1 MADNKTKI
9 QNVLSEQF
17 NRHRYIFWYDAEG
30 AMEELATGM
39 EIEGVETLT
48 LDHNAFSLKY
58 RIQTGEQPERGFL
71 IYSKESEPDP
81 SSNWLLDLQMEGM
94 KFSADMA
101 SLYAAECNIPLELK
115 SRIVDEHIQFF
126 KDEKNRTKLANIVRP
141 GMSGAEIIST
151 MLAVATNTA
160 LATYDQLTYI
170 LANECIN
177 ESTAT
182 QDRLEQ
188 YNLLST
194 YWEMAEQAFGYP
206 STGSGQV
213 QRQIKDLV
221 IVLFKDE
228 LASIIDSGSLTN
240 EAHIFMRDWRDSR
253 QYGAMYKR
261 WAEMLE
267 VELGVMQQVQG
278 EPIERL
284 VRIETF
290 PCVDKVIAKY
300 LHKEVKNETITT
312 EKVESIV
319 DDRRNK
325 IFFGVAQ
332 HTINAMLEARRLFED
347 IEKKMAGLSITSAEE
362 GFKVYVNDLFV
373 IDQHYRHFFHEARLA
388 ESTNLVND
396 IIPKVEQTYTN
407 KFLSVLANKWQ
418 PIVDAM
424 DKWQVS
430 GISSQRSFFSIHVSP
445 FTQKGKRLFVIISD
459 ALRYETMKELEQRIA
474 QENRMETTM
483 KPAMLCVQPSY
494 TQLGMAALLPHRV
507 LSYEKESAEVFADG
521 VSTQGTANRTKILQT
536 AVPKSTAIKA
546 EEFLTVCNKD
556 WVKDYDLV
564 YIYSNTIDKV
574 GDALAT
580 ETQVFKA
587 TEDEMDKI
595 VRIVKTISSSNG
607 NNILITAD
615 HGYIYQ
621 NETLD
626 ETDFTDFKAQGD
638 TCFIENRRFV
648 IGTGL
653 WDGNGAKTWKSEDVG
668 VKAGVDI
675 QICKG
680 INRIRKQGSGTRFV
694 HGGSMPQEVAVPV
707 LHVNV
712 KKKTDVKSVDVDILG
727 KQSRITQM
735 SQSVKFYQTEE
746 ATDKV
751 KGMTLRLGFYT
762 SGGEIISDSVT
773 LTFASTSADSGQ
785 REQKHTFKFKYIISK
800 LNGQTV
806 TLRMERQVENTTQ
819 FAPYREEEYKVSVMF
834 EAEW

>member
-1 MADNKTKI
+1 MTDNKIKI
-9 QNVLSEQF
+9 QSVLSEQF
-17 NRHRYIFWYDAEG
+17 NKHRFIFWYDEDG
-30 AMEELATGM
+30 TMEELATGM
-39 EIEGVETLT
+39 EIEGVEILT

-71 IYSKESEPDP
+71 IYSNQPEPESA
-81 SSNWLLDLQMEGM
+81 SNWLLDFQMEGM
-94 KFSADMA
+94 KFFADMA
-101 SLYAAECNIPLELK
+101 SLYATECNIPLELK
-115 SRIVDEHIQFF
+115 SRIVDEHIEFF
-126 KDEKNRTKLANIVRP
+126 KDEKNRTKLANIIRP
-141 GMSGAEIIST
+141 RMSGAEIITT
-151 MLAVATNTA
+151 MLEVAANTT
-160 LATYDQLTYI
+160 LATCDQLTYI
-170 LANECIN
+170 LADEYIN
-177 ESTAT
+177 EKTDT
-182 QDRLEQ
+182 LDCLEK

-194 YWEMAEQAFGYP
+194 YWEMVEQTFGYDKERK
-206 STGSGQV
+206 V
-213 QRQIKDLV
+213 KDLV

-228 LASIIDSGSLTN
+228 LASIIDNGALTN

-253 QYGAMYKR
+253 RYGAMYKQ

-267 VELGVMQQVQG
+267 VELGVMQQIQG

-284 VRIETF
+284 VRVETF

-347 IEKKMAGLSITSAEE
+347 IEKKMAGLSIASAEE
-362 GFKVYVNDLFV
+362 CFKMYVNDLYV
-373 IDQHYRHFFHEARLA
+373 IDQHYRHFFYEAKLA

-396 IIPKVEQTYTN
+396 IIPKIEQTYSN
-407 KFLSVLANKWQ
+407 KYLSVVANKWQ
-418 PIVDAM
+418 PIVDVM
-424 DKWQVS
+424 EKWQVS
-430 GISSQRSFFSIHVSP
+430 GVFSQRSFYNVHVSP

-459 ALRYETMKELEQRIA
+459 ALRYETMKELEQRIS

-521 VSTQGTANRTKILQT
+521 VSTQGTANRTKVLQT
-536 AVPKSTAIKA
+536 TVPNSIAIKA
-546 EEFLTVCNKD
+546 EDFLSVCNKD
-556 WVKDYDLV
+556 WVKDYDLI

-587 TEDEMDKI
+587 TKDEMDKI
-595 VRIVKTISSSNG
+595 VHILKAIRDANG
-607 NNILITAD
+607 YNILITAD
-615 HGYIYQ
+615 HGYLYQ

-626 ETDFTDFKAQGD
+626 ETDFTDFKAQGG

-668 VKAGVDI
+668 VKTGVDI

-680 INRIRKQGSGTRFV
+680 LNRIRKQGSGTRFV

-712 KKKTDVKSVDVDILG
+712 KKKTDIKSVDVDILG

-762 SGGEIISDSVT
+762 TDGDVISDSVT
-773 LTFASTSADSGQ
+773 LTFDSTSAESQQ
-785 REQKHTFKFKYIISK
+785 REQKHTFRFKNVISK

-819 FAPYREEEYKVSVMF
+819 FAPYREEDYKVSVMF

>member
-1 MADNKTKI
+1 MTDNKIKI
-9 QNVLSEQF
+9 QSVLSEQF
-17 NRHRYIFWYDAEG
+17 NKHRFIFWYDEDG
-30 AMEELATGM
+30 TMEELATGM
-39 EIEGVETLT
+39 EVEGVEILT

-71 IYSKESEPDP
+71 IYSNQPEPESA
-81 SSNWLLDLQMEGM
+81 SNWLLDFQMEGM
-94 KFSADMA
+94 KFFADMA
-101 SLYAAECNIPLELK
+101 SLYATECNIPLELK
-115 SRIVDEHIQFF
+115 SRIVDEHIEFF
-126 KDEKNRTKLANIVRP
+126 KDEKNRTKLANIIRP
-141 GMSGAEIIST
+141 RMSGAEIITT
-151 MLAVATNTA
+151 MLEVAANTT
-160 LATYDQLTYI
+160 LATCDQLTYI
-170 LANECIN
+170 LADEYIN
-177 ESTAT
+177 EKTDT
-182 QDRLEQ
+182 LDCLEK

-194 YWEMAEQAFGYP
+194 YWEMVEQTFGYDKERK
-206 STGSGQV
+206 V
-213 QRQIKDLV
+213 KDLV

-228 LASIIDSGSLTN
+228 LASIIDNGALTN

-253 QYGAMYKR
+253 RYGAMYKQ

-267 VELGVMQQVQG
+267 VELGVMQQIQG

-284 VRIETF
+284 VRVETF

-347 IEKKMAGLSITSAEE
+347 IEKKMAGLSIASAEE
-362 GFKVYVNDLFV
+362 CFKMYVNDLYV
-373 IDQHYRHFFHEARLA
+373 IDQHYRHFFYEAKLA

-396 IIPKVEQTYTN
+396 IIPKIEQTYSN
-407 KFLSVLANKWQ
+407 KYLSVVANKWQ
-418 PIVDAM
+418 PIVDVM
-424 DKWQVS
+424 EKWQVS
-430 GISSQRSFFSIHVSP
+430 GVFSQRSFYNVHVSP

-459 ALRYETMKELEQRIA
+459 ALRYETMKELEQRIS

-521 VSTQGTANRTKILQT
+521 VSTQGTANRTKVLQT
-536 AVPKSTAIKA
+536 TVPNSIAIKA
-546 EEFLTVCNKD
+546 EDFLSVCNKD
-556 WVKDYDLV
+556 WVKDYDLI

-587 TEDEMDKI
+587 TKDEMDKI
-595 VRIVKTISSSNG
+595 VHILKAIRDANG
-607 NNILITAD
+607 YNILITAD
-615 HGYIYQ
+615 HGYLYQ

-626 ETDFTDFKAQGD
+626 ETDFTDFKAQGG

-668 VKAGVDI
+668 VKTGVDI

-680 INRIRKQGSGTRFV
+680 LNRIRKQGSGTRFV

-712 KKKTDVKSVDVDILG
+712 KKKTDIKSVDVDILG

-762 SGGEIISDSVT
+762 TDGDVISDSVT
-773 LTFASTSADSGQ
+773 LTFDSTSAESQQ
-785 REQKHTFKFKYIISK
+785 REQKHTFRFKNVISK

-819 FAPYREEEYKVSVMF
+819 FAPYREEDYKVSVMF

>member
-1 MADNKTKI
+1 MTDNKIKI
-9 QNVLSEQF
+9 QSVLSEQF
-17 NRHRYIFWYDAEG
+17 NKHRFIFWYDEDG
-30 AMEELATGM
+30 TMEEVATGM
-39 EIEGVETLT
+39 EIEGVEILT

-71 IYSKESEPDP
+71 IYSNEPEPESA
-81 SSNWLLDLQMEGM
+81 SNWLLDFQMEGM
-94 KFSADMA
+94 KFFADMA
-101 SLYAAECNIPLELK
+101 SLYATECNIPLELK
-115 SRIVDEHIQFF
+115 NRIVDEHIEFF
-126 KDEKNRTKLANIVRP
+126 KDEKNRTKLANIIRP
-141 GMSGAEIIST
+141 RMSGAEIITT
-151 MLAVATNTA
+151 MLEVAANTT
-160 LATYDQLTYI
+160 LATCDQLTYI
-170 LANECIN
+170 LADEYIN
-177 ESTAT
+177 EKTNT
-182 QDRLEQ
+182 LDCLEK

-194 YWEMAEQAFGYP
+194 YWEMVEQTFGYDKERK
-206 STGSGQV
+206 V
-213 QRQIKDLV
+213 KDLV

-228 LASIIDSGSLTN
+228 LASIIDNGALTN

-253 QYGAMYKR
+253 RYGAMYKQ

-267 VELGVMQQVQG
+267 VELGVMQQIQG

-284 VRIETF
+284 VRVETF

-347 IEKKMAGLSITSAEE
+347 IEKKMAGLSIASAEE
-362 GFKVYVNDLFV
+362 CFKMYVNDLYV
-373 IDQHYRHFFHEARLA
+373 IDQHYRHFFYEAKLA

-396 IIPKVEQTYTN
+396 IIPKIEQTYTN
-407 KFLSVLANKWQ
+407 KYLSVVANKWQ
-418 PIVDAM
+418 PIVDVM
-424 DKWQVS
+424 EKWQVS
-430 GISSQRSFFSIHVSP
+430 GVFSQRSFYNVHVSP
-445 FTQKGKRLFVIISD
+445 FIQKGKRLFVIISD
-459 ALRYETMKELEQRIA
+459 ALRYETMKELEQRIS

-521 VSTQGTANRTKILQT
+521 ISTQGTANRTKVLQT
-536 AVPKSTAIKA
+536 TVPNSIAIKA
-546 EEFLTVCNKD
+546 EDFLSVCNKD
-556 WVKDYDLV
+556 WVKEYDLI

-595 VRIVKTISSSNG
+595 VHILKAFRDANG
-607 NNILITAD
+607 YNILITAD
-615 HGYIYQ
+615 HGYLYQ

-626 ETDFTDFKAQGD
+626 ETDFTDFKAQGG

-668 VKAGVDI
+668 VKIGVDI

-680 INRIRKQGSGTRFV
+680 LNRIRKQGSGTRFV

-712 KKKTDVKSVDVDILG
+712 KKKTDIKSVDVDILG

-762 SGGEIISDSVT
+762 TDGDVISDSVT
-773 LTFASTSADSGQ
+773 LTFDSTSAESQQ
-785 REQKHTFKFKYIISK
+785 REQKHTFKFKNVISK

-819 FAPYREEEYKVSVMF
+819 FAPYREEDYKVSVMF

>member
-1 MADNKTKI
+1 MTDNKIKI

-17 NRHRYIFWYDAEG
+17 NKYRYIFWYDEDG
-30 AMEELATGM
+30 TMEELAIGM
-39 EIEGVETLT
+39 EIKGVETLT

-58 RIQTGEQPERGFL
+58 HILTGEQPERGYL
-71 IYSKESEPDP
+71 IYSKGSEPEAA
-81 SSNWLLDLQMEGM
+81 SNWLLDLQMEGI
-94 KFSADMA
+94 KFRADMA
-101 SLYAAECNIPLELK
+101 SLYATECNIPLELK
-115 SRIVDEHIQFF
+115 NRIVDEHIEFF
-126 KDEKNRTKLANIVRP
+126 KDKKNRAKLATIVRQ
-141 GMSGAEIIST
+141 GMNGADIVNA
-151 MLAVATNTA
+151 MLSVASNTT
-160 LATYDQLTYI
+160 LATCDQLTYI
-170 LANECIN
+170 LADDCIN
-177 ESTAT
+177 DKTETL
-182 QDRLEQ
+182 DRLKK
-188 YNLLST
+188 YNLLSY
-194 YWEMAEQAFGYP
+194 YWEMVEQSFGYDKNR
-206 STGSGQV
+206 QV
-213 QRQIKDLV
+213 KDLV
-221 IVLFKDE
+221 IVLFRDE
-228 LASIIDSGSLTN
+228 LASIIDRGTLTN

-253 QYGAMYKR
+253 QYGAMYKQ
-261 WAEMLE
+261 WAEILE
-267 VELGVMQQVQG
+267 GELGVMQQIQG
-278 EPIERL
+278 EPIESL
-284 VRIETF
+284 VHIETF

-300 LHKEVKNETITT
+300 LHKEVKNGTITT
-312 EKVESIV
+312 EKIESIV
-319 DDRRNK
+319 NDRRNK
-325 IFFGVAQ
+325 IFFSVAQ
-332 HTINAMLEARRLFED
+332 HTINAMLEARRMFED
-347 IEKKMAGLSITSAEE
+347 IEKKMTGFSITSAEE
-362 GFKVYVNDLFV
+362 GFNMYVNDLYI
-373 IDQHYRHFFHEARLA
+373 IDQHYRHFFHEAKLA

-407 KFLSVLANKWQ
+407 TFLSALATKWQ
-418 PIVDAM
+418 PVVDAM
-424 DKWQVS
+424 DKWQVA
-430 GISSQRSFFSIHVSP
+430 GISSQRSFFGIHVSP
-445 FTQKGKRLFVIISD
+445 FTQKGKRIFVIISD

-521 VSTQGTANRTKILQT
+521 VSSLGTANRTKILQT

-546 EEFLTVCNKD
+546 EDFFVVCNKD

-587 TEDEMDKI
+587 TEDEIDRI
-595 VRIVKTISSSNG
+595 VRIVKAIRDANG
-607 NNILITAD
+607 YNILITAD

-621 NETLD
+621 NESLD
-626 ETDFTDFKAQGD
+626 ETDFTDFKAQGG
-638 TCFIENRRFV
+638 TCYIENRRFV

-694 HGGSMPQEVAVPV
+694 HGGSMLQEIVVPV

-712 KKKTDVKSVDVDILG
+712 KKKTDVKFVDVDILG
-727 KQSRITQM
+727 KQSRITQT

-751 KGMTLRLGFYT
+751 KGITLRLGFYT
-762 SGGEIISDSVT
+762 SEGEIISDSVT
-773 LTFASTSADSGQ
+773 LTFNSINTDSQQ
-785 REQKHTFKFKYIISK
+785 REQKHTFKFKNIIAK
-800 LNGQTV
+800 LNGQVV
-806 TLRMERQVENTTQ
+806 TLRMEKLVDNTTQ
-819 FAPYREEEYKVSVMF
+819 FVPYREEEYKVSVMF

>member
-1 MADNKTKI
+1 MADNKIKI

-17 NRHRYIFWYDAEG
+17 NKHRFIFWYDEDG
-30 AMEELATGM
+30 TMEELATGM
-39 EIEGVETLT
+39 EIEGVKILT
-48 LDHNAFSLKY
+48 LDNNAFSLKY
-58 RIQTGEQPERGFL
+58 RILTGEQPERGFL
-71 IYSKESEPDP
+71 IYSKVSEPEP
-81 SSNWLLDLQMEGM
+81 ANNWLLDFQMEGM
-94 KFSADMA
+94 KFCADMA
-101 SLYAAECNIPLELK
+101 SLYATECNIPLELK
-115 SRIVDEHIQFF
+115 SRIVDEHIEFF
-126 KDEKNRTKLANIVRP
+126 KDEKNRTKLANIIRP
-141 GMSGAEIIST
+141 RMSGAEIIST
-151 MLAVATNTA
+151 MLAVAANTT

-170 LANECIN
+170 LADECIN
-177 ESTAT
+177 EKTDT
-182 QDRLEQ
+182 IDRLAK

-194 YWEMAEQAFGYP
+194 YWEMAEQAFGYDEERK
-206 STGSGQV
+206 V
-213 QRQIKDLV
+213 KDLV
-221 IVLFKDE
+221 ILLFKDE
-228 LASIIDSGSLTN
+228 LASIIDNGALTN

-253 QYGAMYKR
+253 QYGAMYKQ

-267 VELGVMQQVQG
+267 VELGVMQQIQG
-278 EPIERL
+278 EPIEKL

-290 PCVDKVIAKY
+290 PCVDKIIAKY
-300 LHKEVKNETITT
+300 IHKEVKNETITT

-347 IEKKMAGLSITSAEE
+347 IEKKMAGMSITSADE
-362 GFKVYVNDLFV
+362 GFKMYVNDLYV
-373 IDQHYRHFFHEARLA
+373 IDQHYRHFFHEAKLA

-418 PIVDAM
+418 PVVDAM
-424 DKWQVS
+424 DKWRITGVS
-430 GISSQRSFFSIHVSP
+430 TQRSFFSTHVSP
-445 FTQKGKRLFVIISD
+445 FVQKGKRLFVIISD

-536 AVPKSTAIKA
+536 AVPKSTAIKT
-546 EEFLTVCNKD
+546 EDFLTVCNKD

-564 YIYSNTIDKV
+564 YIYSYTIDKV
-574 GDALAT
+574 GDALST

-595 VRIVKTISSSNG
+595 VRIVKAIRDANG
-607 NNILITAD
+607 YNILITAD

-626 ETDFTDFKAQGD
+626 ETDFTDFKAQGG

-707 LHVNV
+707 LHINV

-735 SQSVKFYQTEE
+735 NQSVKFYQTEE

-762 SGGEIISDSVT
+762 TDGEIISDSAT
-773 LTFASTSADSGQ
+773 LTFDSTSADSGQ
-785 REQKHTFKFKYIISK
+785 REQKHTFKFRNVISK

-806 TLRMERQVENTTQ
+806 ILRMERQVDNTTQ
-819 FAPYREEEYKVSVMF
+819 FALYREEEYKVSVMF

>member
-1 MADNKTKI
+1 MTDNKIKI

-17 NRHRYIFWYDAEG
+17 NKYRYIFWYDEDG
-30 AMEELATGM
+30 TMEELAIGM
-39 EIEGVETLT
+39 EIKGVETLT

-58 RIQTGEQPERGFL
+58 HILTGEQPERGYL
-71 IYSKESEPDP
+71 IYSKGSEPEAA
-81 SSNWLLDLQMEGM
+81 SNWLLDLQMEGI
-94 KFSADMA
+94 KFRADMA
-101 SLYAAECNIPLELK
+101 SLYATECNIPLELK
-115 SRIVDEHIQFF
+115 NRIVDEHIEFF
-126 KDEKNRTKLANIVRP
+126 KDKKNRAKLATIVRQ
-141 GMSGAEIIST
+141 GMNGADIVSA
-151 MLAVATNTA
+151 MLSVASNTT
-160 LATYDQLTYI
+160 LATCDQLTYI
-170 LANECIN
+170 LADECIN
-177 ESTAT
+177 DKTETL
-182 QDRLEQ
+182 DRLKK
-188 YNLLST
+188 YNLLSY
-194 YWEMAEQAFGYP
+194 YWEMVEQSFGYDKNR
-206 STGSGQV
+206 QV
-213 QRQIKDLV
+213 KDLV
-221 IVLFKDE
+221 IVLFRDE
-228 LASIIDSGSLTN
+228 LASIIDRGTLTN

-253 QYGAMYKR
+253 QHGAMYKQ
-261 WAEMLE
+261 WAEILE
-267 VELGVMQQVQG
+267 GELGVMQQIQG

-284 VRIETF
+284 VHIETF

-300 LHKEVKNETITT
+300 LHKEVKNGTITT
-312 EKVESIV
+312 EKIESIV
-319 DDRRNK
+319 NDRRNK
-325 IFFGVAQ
+325 IFFSVAQ
-332 HTINAMLEARRLFED
+332 HTINAMLEARRMFED
-347 IEKKMAGLSITSAEE
+347 IEKKMTGFSIASAEE
-362 GFKVYVNDLFV
+362 GFNMYVNDLYI
-373 IDQHYRHFFHEARLA
+373 IDQHYRHFFHEAKLA

-407 KFLSVLANKWQ
+407 TFLSALATKWQ
-418 PIVDAM
+418 PVVDAM
-424 DKWQVS
+424 DKWQVA
-430 GISSQRSFFSIHVSP
+430 GISSQRSFFGIHVSP
-445 FTQKGKRLFVIISD
+445 FTQKGKRIFVIISD

-521 VSTQGTANRTKILQT
+521 VSTLGTANRTKILQT

-546 EEFLTVCNKD
+546 EDFFVVCNKD

-587 TEDEMDKI
+587 TEDEIDRI
-595 VRIVKTISSSNG
+595 VRIVKAIRDANG
-607 NNILITAD
+607 YNILITAD

-621 NETLD
+621 NESLD
-626 ETDFTDFKAQGD
+626 ETDFTDFKAQGG
-638 TCFIENRRFV
+638 TCYIENRRFV

-694 HGGSMPQEVAVPV
+694 HGGSMLQEIVVPV

-712 KKKTDVKSVDVDILG
+712 KKKTDVKFVDVDILG
-727 KQSRITQM
+727 KQSRITQT

-751 KGMTLRLGFYT
+751 KGITLRLGFYT
-762 SGGEIISDSVT
+762 SEGEIISDSAT
-773 LTFASTSADSGQ
+773 LTFNSINTDSQQ
-785 REQKHTFKFKYIISK
+785 REQKHTFKFKNIIAK
-800 LNGQTV
+800 LNGQVV
-806 TLRMERQVENTTQ
+806 TLRMEKLVDNTTQ
-819 FAPYREEEYKVSVMF
+819 FVPYREEEYKVSVMF

>member
-1 MADNKTKI
+1 MTDNKIKI
-9 QNVLSEQF
+9 QSVLSEQF
-17 NRHRYIFWYDAEG
+17 NKHRFIFWYDEDG
-30 AMEELATGM
+30 TMEELATGM
-39 EIEGVETLT
+39 EIEGVEILT

-71 IYSKESEPDP
+71 IYSNQPEPESA
-81 SSNWLLDLQMEGM
+81 SNWLLDFQMEGM
-94 KFSADMA
+94 KFFADMA
-101 SLYAAECNIPLELK
+101 SLYATECNIPLELK
-115 SRIVDEHIQFF
+115 SRIVDEHIEFF
-126 KDEKNRTKLANIVRP
+126 KDEKNRTKLANIIRP
-141 GMSGAEIIST
+141 RMSGAEIITT
-151 MLAVATNTA
+151 MLEVAANTT
-160 LATYDQLTYI
+160 LATCDQLTYI
-170 LANECIN
+170 LADEYIN
-177 ESTAT
+177 EKTDT
-182 QDRLEQ
+182 LDCLEK
-188 YNLLST
+188 YNLLSN
-194 YWEMAEQAFGYP
+194 YWEMVEQTFGYDKERK
-206 STGSGQV
+206 V
-213 QRQIKDLV
+213 KDLV

-228 LASIIDSGSLTN
+228 LASIIDNGALTN

-253 QYGAMYKR
+253 RYGAMYKQ

-267 VELGVMQQVQG
+267 VELGVMQQIQG

-284 VRIETF
+284 VRVETF

-347 IEKKMAGLSITSAEE
+347 IEKKMAGLSIASAEE
-362 GFKVYVNDLFV
+362 CFKMYVNDLYV
-373 IDQHYRHFFHEARLA
+373 IDQHYRHFFYEAKLA

-396 IIPKVEQTYTN
+396 IIPKIEQTYSN
-407 KFLSVLANKWQ
+407 KYLSVVANKWQ
-418 PIVDAM
+418 PIVDVM
-424 DKWQVS
+424 EKWQVS
-430 GISSQRSFFSIHVSP
+430 GVFSQRSFYNVHVSP

-459 ALRYETMKELEQRIA
+459 ALRYETMKELEQRIS

-521 VSTQGTANRTKILQT
+521 VSTQGTANRTKVLQT
-536 AVPKSTAIKA
+536 TVPNSIAIKA
-546 EEFLTVCNKD
+546 EDFLSVCNKD
-556 WVKDYDLV
+556 WVKDYDLI

-587 TEDEMDKI
+587 TKDEMDKI
-595 VRIVKTISSSNG
+595 VHILKAIRDANG
-607 NNILITAD
+607 YNILITAD
-615 HGYIYQ
+615 HGYLYQ

-626 ETDFTDFKAQGD
+626 ETDFTDFKAQGG

-668 VKAGVDI
+668 VKTGVDI

-680 INRIRKQGSGTRFV
+680 LNRIRKQGSGTRFV

-712 KKKTDVKSVDVDILG
+712 KKKTDIKSVDVDILG

-762 SGGEIISDSVT
+762 TDGDVISDSVT
-773 LTFASTSADSGQ
+773 LTFDSTSAESQQ
-785 REQKHTFKFKYIISK
+785 REQKHTFRFKNVISK

-819 FAPYREEEYKVSVMF
+819 FAPYREEDYKVSVMF

>member
-1 MADNKTKI
+1 MTDNKIKI
-9 QNVLSEQF
+9 QSVLSEQF
-17 NRHRYIFWYDAEG
+17 NKHRFIFWYDEDG
-30 AMEELATGM
+30 TMEELATGM
-39 EIEGVETLT
+39 EIEGVEILT

-71 IYSKESEPDP
+71 IYSNQPEPESA
-81 SSNWLLDLQMEGM
+81 SNWLLDFQMEGM
-94 KFSADMA
+94 KFFADMA
-101 SLYAAECNIPLELK
+101 SLYATECNIPLELK
-115 SRIVDEHIQFF
+115 SRIVDEHIEFF
-126 KDEKNRTKLANIVRP
+126 KDEKNRTKLANIIRP
-141 GMSGAEIIST
+141 RMSGAEIITT
-151 MLAVATNTA
+151 MLEVAANTT
-160 LATYDQLTYI
+160 LATCDQLTYI
-170 LANECIN
+170 LADEYIN
-177 ESTAT
+177 EKTDT
-182 QDRLEQ
+182 LDCLEK

-194 YWEMAEQAFGYP
+194 YWEMVEQTFGYDKERK
-206 STGSGQV
+206 V
-213 QRQIKDLV
+213 KDLV

-228 LASIIDSGSLTN
+228 LASIIDNGALTN

-253 QYGAMYKR
+253 RYGAMYKQ

-267 VELGVMQQVQG
+267 VELGVMQQIQG

-284 VRIETF
+284 VRVETF
-290 PCVDKVIAKY
+290 PCVDIVIAKY

-347 IEKKMAGLSITSAEE
+347 IEKKMAGLSIASAEE
-362 GFKVYVNDLFV
+362 CFKMYVNDLYV
-373 IDQHYRHFFHEARLA
+373 IDQHYRHFFYEAKLA

-396 IIPKVEQTYTN
+396 IIPKIEQTYSN
-407 KFLSVLANKWQ
+407 KYLSVVANKWQ
-418 PIVDAM
+418 PIVDVM
-424 DKWQVS
+424 EKWQVS
-430 GISSQRSFFSIHVSP
+430 GVFSQRSFYNVHVSP

-459 ALRYETMKELEQRIA
+459 ALRYETMKELEQRIS

-521 VSTQGTANRTKILQT
+521 VSTQGTANRTKVLQT
-536 AVPKSTAIKA
+536 TVPNSIAIKA
-546 EEFLTVCNKD
+546 EDFLSVCNKD
-556 WVKDYDLV
+556 WVKDYDLI

-587 TEDEMDKI
+587 TKDEMDKI
-595 VRIVKTISSSNG
+595 VHILKAIRDANG
-607 NNILITAD
+607 YNILITAD
-615 HGYIYQ
+615 HGYLYQ

-626 ETDFTDFKAQGD
+626 ETDFTDFKAQGG

-668 VKAGVDI
+668 VKTGVDI

-680 INRIRKQGSGTRFV
+680 LNRIRKQGSGTRFV

-712 KKKTDVKSVDVDILG
+712 KKKTDIKSVDVDILG

-762 SGGEIISDSVT
+762 TDGDVISDSVT
-773 LTFASTSADSGQ
+773 LTFDSTSAESQQ
-785 REQKHTFKFKYIISK
+785 REQKHTFRFKNVISK

-819 FAPYREEEYKVSVMF
+819 FAPYREEDYKVSVMF

>member
-1 MADNKTKI
+1 MTDNKIKI
-9 QNVLSEQF
+9 QSVLSEQF
-17 NRHRYIFWYDAEG
+17 NKHRFIFWYDEDG
-30 AMEELATGM
+30 TMEEVATGM
-39 EIEGVETLT
+39 EIEGVEILT

-71 IYSKESEPDP
+71 IYSNEPEPESA
-81 SSNWLLDLQMEGM
+81 SNWLLDFQMEGM
-94 KFSADMA
+94 KFFADMA
-101 SLYAAECNIPLELK
+101 SLYATECNIPLELK
-115 SRIVDEHIQFF
+115 NRIVDEHIEFF
-126 KDEKNRTKLANIVRP
+126 KDEKNRTKLANIIRP
-141 GMSGAEIIST
+141 RMSGAEIITT
-151 MLAVATNTA
+151 MLEVAANTT
-160 LATYDQLTYI
+160 LATCDQLTYI
-170 LANECIN
+170 LADEYIN
-177 ESTAT
+177 EKTNT
-182 QDRLEQ
+182 LDCLEK

-194 YWEMAEQAFGYP
+194 YWEMVEQTFGYDKERK
-206 STGSGQV
+206 V
-213 QRQIKDLV
+213 KDLV

-228 LASIIDSGSLTN
+228 LASIIDNGALTN

-253 QYGAMYKR
+253 RYGAMYKQ

-267 VELGVMQQVQG
+267 VELGVMQQIQG

-284 VRIETF
+284 VRVETF

-347 IEKKMAGLSITSAEE
+347 IEKKMAGLSIASAEE
-362 GFKVYVNDLFV
+362 CFKMYVNDLYV
-373 IDQHYRHFFHEARLA
+373 IDQHYRHFFYEAKLA

-396 IIPKVEQTYTN
+396 IIPKIEQTYTN
-407 KFLSVLANKWQ
+407 KYLSVVANKWQ
-418 PIVDAM
+418 PIVDVM
-424 DKWQVS
+424 EKWQVS
-430 GISSQRSFFSIHVSP
+430 GVFSQRSFYNVHVSP
-445 FTQKGKRLFVIISD
+445 FIQKGKRLFVIISD
-459 ALRYETMKELEQRIA
+459 ALRYETMKELEQRIS

-521 VSTQGTANRTKILQT
+521 ISTQGTANRTKVLQT
-536 AVPKSTAIKA
+536 TVPNSIAIKA
-546 EEFLTVCNKD
+546 EDFLSVCNKD

-595 VRIVKTISSSNG
+595 VHILKAIRDANG
-607 NNILITAD
+607 YNILITAD
-615 HGYIYQ
+615 HGYLYQ

-626 ETDFTDFKAQGD
+626 ETDFTDFKAQGG

-668 VKAGVDI
+668 VKIGVDI

-680 INRIRKQGSGTRFV
+680 LNRIRKQGSGTRFV

-712 KKKTDVKSVDVDILG
+712 KKKTDIKSVDVDILG

-762 SGGEIISDSVT
+762 TDGDVISDSVT
-773 LTFASTSADSGQ
+773 LTFDSTSAESQQ
-785 REQKHTFKFKYIISK
+785 REQKHTFKFKNVISK

-819 FAPYREEEYKVSVMF
+819 FAPYREEDYKVSVMF

>member
-1 MADNKTKI
+1 MTDNKIKI
-9 QNVLSEQF
+9 QSVLSEQF
-17 NRHRYIFWYDAEG
+17 NKHRFIFWYDEDG
-30 AMEELATGM
+30 TMEEVATGM
-39 EIEGVETLT
+39 EIEGVEILT

-71 IYSKESEPDP
+71 IYSNEPEPESA
-81 SSNWLLDLQMEGM
+81 SNWLLDFQMEGM
-94 KFSADMA
+94 KFFADMA
-101 SLYAAECNIPLELK
+101 SLYATECNIPLELK
-115 SRIVDEHIQFF
+115 NRIVDEHIEFF
-126 KDEKNRTKLANIVRP
+126 KDEKNRTKLANIIRP
-141 GMSGAEIIST
+141 RMSGAEIITT
-151 MLAVATNTA
+151 MLEVAANTT
-160 LATYDQLTYI
+160 LATCDQLTYI
-170 LANECIN
+170 LADEYIN
-177 ESTAT
+177 EKTNT
-182 QDRLEQ
+182 LDCLEK

-194 YWEMAEQAFGYP
+194 YWEMVEQTFGYDKERK
-206 STGSGQV
+206 V
-213 QRQIKDLV
+213 KDLV

-228 LASIIDSGSLTN
+228 LASIIDNGALTN

-253 QYGAMYKR
+253 RYGAMYKQ

-267 VELGVMQQVQG
+267 VELGVMQQIQG

-284 VRIETF
+284 VRVETF

-347 IEKKMAGLSITSAEE
+347 IEKKMAGLSIASAEE
-362 GFKVYVNDLFV
+362 CFKMYVNDLYV
-373 IDQHYRHFFHEARLA
+373 IDQHYRHFFYEAKLA

-396 IIPKVEQTYTN
+396 IIPKIEQTYTN
-407 KFLSVLANKWQ
+407 KYLSVVANKWQ
-418 PIVDAM
+418 PIVDVM
-424 DKWQVS
+424 EKWQVS
-430 GISSQRSFFSIHVSP
+430 GVFSQRSFYNVHVSP
-445 FTQKGKRLFVIISD
+445 FIQKGKRLFVIISD
-459 ALRYETMKELEQRIA
+459 ALRYETMKELEQRIS

-521 VSTQGTANRTKILQT
+521 ISTQGTANRTKVLQT
-536 AVPKSTAIKA
+536 TVPNSIAIKA
-546 EEFLTVCNKD
+546 EDFLSVCNKD
-556 WVKDYDLV
+556 WVKEYDLI

-595 VRIVKTISSSNG
+595 VHILKAIRDANG
-607 NNILITAD
+607 YNILITAD
-615 HGYIYQ
+615 HGYLYQ

-626 ETDFTDFKAQGD
+626 ETDFTDFKAQGG

-668 VKAGVDI
+668 VKIGVDI

-680 INRIRKQGSGTRFV
+680 LNRIRKQGSGTRFV

-712 KKKTDVKSVDVDILG
+712 KKKTDIKSVDVDILG

-762 SGGEIISDSVT
+762 TDGDVISDSVT
-773 LTFASTSADSGQ
+773 LTFDSTSAESQQ
-785 REQKHTFKFKYIISK
+785 REQKHTFKFKNVISK

-819 FAPYREEEYKVSVMF
+819 FAPYREEDYKVSVMF

>member
-1 MADNKTKI
+1 MTDNKIKI
-9 QNVLSEQF
+9 QSVLSEQF
-17 NRHRYIFWYDAEG
+17 NKHRFIFWYDEDG
-30 AMEELATGM
+30 TMEELATGM
-39 EIEGVETLT
+39 EIEGVEILT

-71 IYSKESEPDP
+71 IYSNQPEPESA
-81 SSNWLLDLQMEGM
+81 SNWLLDFQMEGM
-94 KFSADMA
+94 KFFADMA
-101 SLYAAECNIPLELK
+101 SLYATECNIPLELK
-115 SRIVDEHIQFF
+115 SRIVDEHIEFF
-126 KDEKNRTKLANIVRP
+126 KDEKNRTKLANIIRP
-141 GMSGAEIIST
+141 RMSGAEIITT
-151 MLAVATNTA
+151 MLEVAANTT
-160 LATYDQLTYI
+160 LATCDQLTYI
-170 LANECIN
+170 LADEYIN
-177 ESTAT
+177 EKTDT
-182 QDRLEQ
+182 LDCLEK

-194 YWEMAEQAFGYP
+194 YWEMVEQTFGYDKERK
-206 STGSGQV
+206 V
-213 QRQIKDLV
+213 KDLV

-228 LASIIDSGSLTN
+228 LASIIDNGALTN

-253 QYGAMYKR
+253 RYGAMYKQ

-267 VELGVMQQVQG
+267 VELGVMQQIQG

-284 VRIETF
+284 VRVETF

-347 IEKKMAGLSITSAEE
+347 IEKKMAGLSIASAEE
-362 GFKVYVNDLFV
+362 CFKMYVNDLYV
-373 IDQHYRHFFHEARLA
+373 IDQHYRHFFYEAKLA

-396 IIPKVEQTYTN
+396 IIPKIEQTYSN
-407 KFLSVLANKWQ
+407 KYLSVVANKWQ
-418 PIVDAM
+418 PIVDVM
-424 DKWQVS
+424 EKWQVS
-430 GISSQRSFFSIHVSP
+430 GVFSQRSFYNVHVSP

-459 ALRYETMKELEQRIA
+459 ALRYETMKELEQRIS

-521 VSTQGTANRTKILQT
+521 VSTQGTANRTKVLQT
-536 AVPKSTAIKA
+536 TVPNSIAIKA
-546 EEFLTVCNKD
+546 EDFLSVCNKD
-556 WVKDYDLV
+556 WVKDYDLI

-587 TEDEMDKI
+587 TKDEMDKI
-595 VRIVKTISSSNG
+595 VHILKAIRDANG
-607 NNILITAD
+607 YNILITAD
-615 HGYIYQ
+615 HGYLYQ

-626 ETDFTDFKAQGD
+626 ETDFTDFKAQGG

-668 VKAGVDI
+668 VKTGVDI

-680 INRIRKQGSGTRFV
+680 LNRIRKQGSGTRFV

-712 KKKTDVKSVDVDILG
+712 KKKTDIKSVDVDILG

-751 KGMTLRLGFYT
+751 NILTLRLGFYT
-762 SGGEIISDSVT
+762 TDGDVISDSVT
-773 LTFASTSADSGQ
+773 LTFDSTSAESQQ
-785 REQKHTFKFKYIISK
+785 REQKHTFRFKNVISK

-819 FAPYREEEYKVSVMF
+819 FAPYREEDYKVSVMF

>member
-1 MADNKTKI
+1 MTDNKIKI
-9 QNVLSEQF
+9 QSVLSEQF
-17 NRHRYIFWYDAEG
+17 NKHRFIFWYDEDG
-30 AMEELATGM
+30 TMEELATGM
-39 EIEGVETLT
+39 EIEGVEILT

-71 IYSKESEPDP
+71 IYSNQPEPESA
-81 SSNWLLDLQMEGM
+81 SNWLLDFQMEGM
-94 KFSADMA
+94 KFFADMA
-101 SLYAAECNIPLELK
+101 SLYATECNIPLELK
-115 SRIVDEHIQFF
+115 SRIVDEHIEFF
-126 KDEKNRTKLANIVRP
+126 KDEKNRTKLANIIRP
-141 GMSGAEIIST
+141 RMSGAEIITT
-151 MLAVATNTA
+151 MLEVAANTT
-160 LATYDQLTYI
+160 LATCDQLTYI
-170 LANECIN
+170 LADEYIN
-177 ESTAT
+177 EKTDT
-182 QDRLEQ
+182 LDCLEK

-194 YWEMAEQAFGYP
+194 YWEMVEQTFGYDKERK
-206 STGSGQV
+206 V
-213 QRQIKDLV
+213 KDLV

-228 LASIIDSGSLTN
+228 LASIIDNGALTN

-253 QYGAMYKR
+253 RYGAMYKQ

-267 VELGVMQQVQG
+267 VELGVMQQIQG

-284 VRIETF
+284 VRVETF

-347 IEKKMAGLSITSAEE
+347 IEKKMAGLSIASAEE
-362 GFKVYVNDLFV
+362 CFKMYVNDLYV
-373 IDQHYRHFFHEARLA
+373 IDQHYRHFFYEAKLA

-396 IIPKVEQTYTN
+396 IIPKIEQTYSN
-407 KFLSVLANKWQ
+407 KYLSVVANKWQ
-418 PIVDAM
+418 PIVDVM
-424 DKWQVS
+424 EKWQVS
-430 GISSQRSFFSIHVSP
+430 GVFSQRSFYNVHVSP
-445 FTQKGKRLFVIISD
+445 FTQKGKRVFVIISD
-459 ALRYETMKELEQRIA
+459 ALRYETMKELEQRIS

-521 VSTQGTANRTKILQT
+521 VSTQGTANRTKVLQT
-536 AVPKSTAIKA
+536 TVPNSIAIKA
-546 EEFLTVCNKD
+546 EDFLSVCNKD
-556 WVKDYDLV
+556 WVKNYDLI

-587 TEDEMDKI
+587 TKDEMDKI
-595 VRIVKTISSSNG
+595 VHILKAIRDANG
-607 NNILITAD
+607 YNILITAD
-615 HGYIYQ
+615 HGYLYQ

-626 ETDFTDFKAQGD
+626 ETDFTDFKAQGG

-668 VKAGVDI
+668 VKTGVDI

-680 INRIRKQGSGTRFV
+680 LNRIRKQGSGTRFV

-712 KKKTDVKSVDVDILG
+712 KKKTDIKSVDVDILG

-762 SGGEIISDSVT
+762 TDGDVISDSVT
-773 LTFASTSADSGQ
+773 LTFDSTSAKSQQ
-785 REQKHTFKFKYIISK
+785 REQKHTFRFKNVISK

-819 FAPYREEEYKVSVMF
+819 FAPYREEDYKVSVMF

>member
-1 MADNKTKI
+1 MTDNKIKI
-9 QNVLSEQF
+9 QSVLSEQF
-17 NRHRYIFWYDAEG
+17 NKHRFIFWYDEDG
-30 AMEELATGM
+30 TMEELATGM
-39 EIEGVETLT
+39 EIEGVEILT

-71 IYSKESEPDP
+71 IYSNQPEPESA
-81 SSNWLLDLQMEGM
+81 SNWLLDFQMEGM
-94 KFSADMA
+94 KFFADMA
-101 SLYAAECNIPLELK
+101 SLYATECNIPLELK
-115 SRIVDEHIQFF
+115 SRIVDEHIEFF
-126 KDEKNRTKLANIVRP
+126 KDEKNRTKLANIIRP
-141 GMSGAEIIST
+141 RMSGAEIITT
-151 MLAVATNTA
+151 MLEVAANTT
-160 LATYDQLTYI
+160 LATCDQLTYI
-170 LANECIN
+170 LADEYIN
-177 ESTAT
+177 EKTDT
-182 QDRLEQ
+182 LDCLEK

-194 YWEMAEQAFGYP
+194 YWEMVEQTFGYDKERK
-206 STGSGQV
+206 V
-213 QRQIKDLV
+213 KDLV

-228 LASIIDSGSLTN
+228 LASIIDNGALTN

-253 QYGAMYKR
+253 RYGAMYKQ

-267 VELGVMQQVQG
+267 VELGVMQQIQG

-284 VRIETF
+284 VRVDTF

-347 IEKKMAGLSITSAEE
+347 IEKKMAGLSIASAEE
-362 GFKVYVNDLFV
+362 CFKMYVNDLYV
-373 IDQHYRHFFHEARLA
+373 IDQHYRHFFYEAKLA

-396 IIPKVEQTYTN
+396 IIPKIEQTYSN
-407 KFLSVLANKWQ
+407 KYLSVVANKWQ
-418 PIVDAM
+418 PIVDVM
-424 DKWQVS
+424 EKWQVS
-430 GISSQRSFFSIHVSP
+430 GVFSQRSFYNVHVSP

-459 ALRYETMKELEQRIA
+459 ALRYETMKELEQRIS

-521 VSTQGTANRTKILQT
+521 VSTQGTANRTKVLQT
-536 AVPKSTAIKA
+536 TVPNSIAIKA
-546 EEFLTVCNKD
+546 EDFLSVCNKD
-556 WVKDYDLV
+556 WVKDYDLI

-587 TEDEMDKI
+587 TKDEMDKI
-595 VRIVKTISSSNG
+595 VHILKAIRDANG
-607 NNILITAD
+607 YNILITAD
-615 HGYIYQ
+615 HGYLYQ

-626 ETDFTDFKAQGD
+626 ETDFTDFKAQGG

-668 VKAGVDI
+668 VKTGVDI

-680 INRIRKQGSGTRFV
+680 LNRIRKQGSGTRFV

-712 KKKTDVKSVDVDILG
+712 KKKTDIKSVDVDILG

-762 SGGEIISDSVT
+762 TDGDVISDSVT
-773 LTFASTSADSGQ
+773 LTFDSTSAESQQ
-785 REQKHTFKFKYIISK
+785 REQKHTFRFKNVISK

-819 FAPYREEEYKVSVMF
+819 FAPYREEDYKVSVMF

>member
-1 MADNKTKI
+1 MTDNKKKI

-17 NRHRYIFWYDAEG
+17 NKNRYIFWYDADG
-30 AMEELATGM
+30 TMEELAMGM
-39 EIEGVETLT
+39 EIEGVEMLT
-48 LDHNAFSLKY
+48 LNHNAFSLKY
-58 RIQTGEQPERGFL
+58 RIQTGGQPDRGFL
-71 IYSKESEPDP
+71 IYSKEPEPEP
-81 SSNWLLDLQMEGM
+81 AGNWLLDLQMEGM

-101 SLYAAECNIPLELK
+101 SLYATECNIPLELK
-115 SRIVDEHIQFF
+115 SRIVDEHIAFF
-126 KDEKNRTKLANIVRP
+126 KDEKNRAKLANIVHQ
-141 GMSGAEIIST
+141 GMNGADIISA
-151 MLAVATNTA
+151 MLSVTTKSA

-170 LANECIN
+170 LAEECIN
-177 ESTAT
+177 ENSAT
-182 QDRLEQ
+182 LDRLEK
-188 YNLLST
+188 YNLMST
-194 YWEMAEQAFGYP
+194 YWEMAESAFGYDKE
-206 STGSGQV
+206 
-213 QRQIKDLV
+213 RQIKDLV

-228 LASIIDSGSLTN
+228 LASIIDHGTLTN

-253 QYGAMYKR
+253 QYGAMYKQ
-261 WAEMLE
+261 WAETLE
-267 VELGVMQQVQG
+267 VELGVMQQIQG

-325 IFFGVAQ
+325 IFFSVAQ

-347 IEKKMAGLSITSAEE
+347 IEKKMSGLSITSADE
-362 GFKVYVNDLFV
+362 GFRMYVGDLYI
-373 IDQHYRHFFHEARLA
+373 IDQHYRHFFYEAKLA

-418 PIVDAM
+418 PVVDAM
-424 DKWQVS
+424 DKWRVPEVV
-430 GISSQRSFFSIHVSP
+430 SQRSFYDIYVSP
-445 FTQKGKRLFVIISD
+445 FILKGKRLFVIISD
-459 ALRYETMKELEQRIA
+459 ALRYETMKELEQRIS

-483 KPAMLCVQPSY
+483 RPAMLCVQPSY

-507 LSYEKESAEVFADG
+507 LSYEKESSEVFADG
-521 VSTQGTANRTKILQT
+521 TSTQGTANRTKILQMT
-536 AVPKSTAIKA
+536 VPKSVAIKA
-546 EEFLTVCNKD
+546 DDFLTECNKD

-595 VRIVKTISSSNG
+595 VRIVKTIRDANG
-607 NNILITAD
+607 YNILITSD

-626 ETDFTDFKAQGD
+626 ETDFTDFKAQGG
-638 TCFIENRRFV
+638 TCYIENRRFV

-751 KGMTLRLGFYT
+751 KGITLRLGFYN
-762 SGGEIISDSVT
+762 SDGEIISDSVT
-773 LTFASTSADSGQ
+773 LTFDSTDTDAQQ
-785 REQKHTFKFKYIISK
+785 REQKHTFKFKNIISK
-800 LNGQTV
+800 LNGHTV
-806 TLRMERQVENTTQ
+806 TLRMERQLENTTQ

>member
-1 MADNKTKI
+1 MADNNKIKI
-9 QNVLSEQF
+9 QNVLSKQF
-17 NRHRYIFWYDAEG
+17 NKHRFIFWYDEDG
-30 AMEELATGM
+30 TMEELVTGM
-39 EIEGVETLT
+39 EIEGVEILT

-58 RIQTGEQPERGFL
+58 RIQTGKQPERGFL
-71 IYSKESEPDP
+71 IYSKEPEPEP
-81 SSNWLLDLQMEGM
+81 ASNWLLDLQMEGM
-94 KFSADMA
+94 KFCADMA
-101 SLYAAECNIPLELK
+101 SLYATECNIPLELK
-115 SRIVDEHIQFF
+115 SRIVDEHIEFF
-126 KDEKNRTKLANIVRP
+126 KDENNRTKLANIIRP
-141 GMSGAEIIST
+141 RMSGAEIIST
-151 MLAVATNTA
+151 MLAVAANTA

-170 LANECIN
+170 LADECIN
-177 ESTAT
+177 EKTDT
-182 QDRLEQ
+182 IDRLEK
-188 YNLLST
+188 YNLLSA
-194 YWEMAEQAFGYP
+194 YWEMAE
-206 STGSGQV
+206 
-213 QRQIKDLV
+213 
-221 IVLFKDE
+221 KDE
-228 LASIIDSGSLTN
+228 LASIIDNGALTN

-253 QYGAMYKR
+253 QYGAMYKQ

-267 VELGVMQQVQG
+267 VELGVMQQIQG

-312 EKVESIV
+312 EKVELIV

-347 IEKKMAGLSITSAEE
+347 IEKKMAGLSITSADE
-362 GFKVYVNDLFV
+362 GFKMYVNELYI
-373 IDQHYRHFFHEARLA
+373 IDQHYRHFFHEAKLA

-418 PIVDAM
+418 PVVDAM
-424 DKWQVS
+424 DKWHITGVS
-430 GISSQRSFFSIHVSP
+430 TQRSFFSTHVSP
-445 FTQKGKRLFVIISD
+445 FVQKGKRLFVIISD

-474 QENRMETTM
+474 QENRMDTTM

-546 EEFLTVCNKD
+546 EEFLTVCNKE

-595 VRIVKTISSSNG
+595 VRIVKAIRDANG
-607 NNILITAD
+607 YNILITSD

-626 ETDFTDFKAQGD
+626 ETDFTDFKAQGG
-638 TCFIENRRFV
+638 TCYIENRRFV

-694 HGGSMPQEVAVPV
+694 HGGCMPQEVAVPV
-707 LHVNV
+707 LHINV

-735 SQSVKFYQTEE
+735 NQSVKFYQTEE

-762 SGGEIISDSVT
+762 TEGEIISDSVT
-773 LTFASTSADSGQ
+773 LTFDSTSADSGQ
-785 REQKHTFKFKYIISK
+785 REQKHTFKFRNVISK

-806 TLRMERQVENTTQ
+806 VLRMERQVDNTTQ
-819 FAPYREEEYKVSVMF
+819 FALYREEEYKVSVMF

>member
-1 MADNKTKI
+1 MTDNKIKI
-9 QNVLSEQF
+9 QSVLSEQF
-17 NRHRYIFWYDAEG
+17 NKHRFIFWYDEG
-30 AMEELATGM
+30 GTMEELATGM
-39 EIEGVETLT
+39 EIEGVEILT

-71 IYSKESEPDP
+71 IYSNQPEPESA
-81 SSNWLLDLQMEGM
+81 SNWLLDFQMEGM
-94 KFSADMA
+94 KFFADMA
-101 SLYAAECNIPLELK
+101 SLYATECNIPLELK
-115 SRIVDEHIQFF
+115 SRIVDEHIEFF
-126 KDEKNRTKLANIVRP
+126 KDEKNRTKLANIIRP
-141 GMSGAEIIST
+141 RMSGAEIITT
-151 MLAVATNTA
+151 MLEVAANTT
-160 LATYDQLTYI
+160 LATCDQLTYI
-170 LANECIN
+170 LADEYIN
-177 ESTAT
+177 EKTDT
-182 QDRLEQ
+182 LDCLEK

-194 YWEMAEQAFGYP
+194 YWEMVEQTFGYDKERK
-206 STGSGQV
+206 V
-213 QRQIKDLV
+213 KDLV

-228 LASIIDSGSLTN
+228 LASIIDNGALTN

-253 QYGAMYKR
+253 RYGAMYKQ

-267 VELGVMQQVQG
+267 VELGVMQQIQG

-284 VRIETF
+284 VRVETF

-347 IEKKMAGLSITSAEE
+347 IEKKMAGLSIASAEE
-362 GFKVYVNDLFV
+362 CFKMYVNDLYV
-373 IDQHYRHFFHEARLA
+373 IDQHYRHFFYEAKLA

-396 IIPKVEQTYTN
+396 IIPKIEQTYSN
-407 KFLSVLANKWQ
+407 KYLSVVANKWQ
-418 PIVDAM
+418 PIVDVM
-424 DKWQVS
+424 EKWQVS
-430 GISSQRSFFSIHVSP
+430 GVFSQRSFYNVHVSP

-459 ALRYETMKELEQRIA
+459 ALRYETMKELEQRIS

-521 VSTQGTANRTKILQT
+521 VSTQGTANRTKVLQT
-536 AVPKSTAIKA
+536 TVPNSIAIKA
-546 EEFLTVCNKD
+546 EDFLSVCNKD
-556 WVKDYDLV
+556 WVKDYDLI

-580 ETQVFKA
+580 DTQVFKA
-587 TEDEMDKI
+587 TKDEMDKI
-595 VRIVKTISSSNG
+595 VHILKAIRDANG
-607 NNILITAD
+607 YNILITAD
-615 HGYIYQ
+615 HGYLYQ

-626 ETDFTDFKAQGD
+626 ETDFTDFKAQGG

-668 VKAGVDI
+668 VKTGVDI

-680 INRIRKQGSGTRFV
+680 LNRIRKQGSGTRFV

-712 KKKTDVKSVDVDILG
+712 KKKTDIKSVDVDILG

-762 SGGEIISDSVT
+762 TDGDVISDSVT
-773 LTFASTSADSGQ
+773 LTFDSTSAESQQ
-785 REQKHTFKFKYIISK
+785 REQKHTFRFKNVISK

-819 FAPYREEEYKVSVMF
+819 FAPYREEDYKVSVMF

>member
-1 MADNKTKI
+1 MD
-9 QNVLSEQF
+9 
-17 NRHRYIFWYDAEG
+17 
-30 AMEELATGM
+30 
-39 EIEGVETLT
+39 
-48 LDHNAFSLKY
+48 
-58 RIQTGEQPERGFL
+58 
-71 IYSKESEPDP
+71 
-81 SSNWLLDLQMEGM
+81 
-94 KFSADMA
+94 
-101 SLYAAECNIPLELK
+101 LK
-115 SRIVDEHIQFF
+115 SRIVDEHIEFF
-126 KDEKNRTKLANIVRP
+126 KDERNRTKLASIVRP
-141 GMSGAEIIST
+141 RMSGAEINSA
-151 MLAVATNTA
+151 MLAVAANTV

-170 LANECIN
+170 LADECIN
-177 ESTAT
+177 EKTDT
-182 QDRLEQ
+182 VDRLEK
-188 YNLLST
+188 YNLLSS
-194 YWEMAEQAFGYP
+194 YWDMAEQAFGYNKNRH
-206 STGSGQV
+206 V
-213 QRQIKDLV
+213 KDLV

-228 LASIIDSGSLTN
+228 LASIIDSGKLTN

-253 QYGAMYKR
+253 QYGAMYKQ

-267 VELGVMQQVQG
+267 VELGVMQQIQG
-278 EPIERL
+278 EPIEKL

-290 PCVDKVIAKY
+290 PCVDKIIAKY
-300 LHKEVKNETITT
+300 IHKEVKNETITT

-325 IFFGVAQ
+325 IFFGVAK

-347 IEKKMAGLSITSAEE
+347 IEKKMAGLSITSADE
-362 GFKVYVNDLFV
+362 GFKFYVNDLYV
-373 IDQHYRHFFHEARLA
+373 IDQHYRHFFHEAKLA

-396 IIPKVEQTYTN
+396 IIPKVERTYTN
-407 KFLSVLANKWQ
+407 KFLTVLANKWQ

-424 DKWQVS
+424 DKWHINDVS
-430 GISSQRSFFSIHVSP
+430 PQRSFYISHVSH
-445 FTQKGKRLFVIISD
+445 FINKGNRLFVIISD

-474 QENRMETTM
+474 QENRMETCM
-483 KPAMLCVQPSY
+483 KPAILCVQPSY

-521 VSTQGTANRTKILQT
+521 VSTQGTANRTKILQNT
-536 AVPKSTAIKA
+536 IPKSTAIKA
-546 EEFLTVCNKD
+546 EEFLAVCNKD

-574 GDALAT
+574 GDVLAT

-595 VRIVKTISSSNG
+595 VRIIKAIRDANG
-607 NNILITAD
+607 YNILITAD

-626 ETDFTDFKAQGD
+626 ETDFTDFKAQGG
-638 TCFIENRRFV
+638 TCYIENRRFV
-648 IGTGL
+648 IGSGL
-653 WDGNGAKTWKSEDVG
+653 WDGNGAKSWKSEDIG

-680 INRIRKQGSGTRFV
+680 INRIRKQGSGSRFV
-694 HGGSMPQEVAVPV
+694 HGGSMPQEIAVPV

-712 KKKTDVKSVDVDILG
+712 KKKTDVKSVDVEILG

-735 SQSVKFYQTEE
+735 SQSVKFYQAEE

-751 KGMTLRLGFYT
+751 KGLTLRLGFYT
-762 SGGEIISDSVT
+762 SEGEIISDSVT
-773 LTFASTSADSGQ
+773 ITFDSTSADSGQ
-785 REQKHTFKFKYIISK
+785 REKKHTFKFKNIISK

-806 TLRMERQVENTTQ
+806 TLRMERQVDNTTQ
-819 FAPYREEEYKVSVMF
+819 FAPYREEEYKISLMF

>member
-1 MADNKTKI
+1 MTDNKIKI
-9 QNVLSEQF
+9 QSVLSEQF
-17 NRHRYIFWYDAEG
+17 NKHRFIFWYDEDG
-30 AMEELATGM
+30 TMEELATGM
-39 EIEGVETLT
+39 EIEGVEILT

-71 IYSKESEPDP
+71 IYSNESEPE
-81 SSNWLLDLQMEGM
+81 SASNWLLDFQMEGM
-94 KFSADMA
+94 KFFADMA
-101 SLYAAECNIPLELK
+101 SLYATECNIPLELK
-115 SRIVDEHIQFF
+115 SRIVDEHIEFF
-126 KDEKNRTKLANIVRP
+126 KDEKNRTKLANIIRP
-141 GMSGAEIIST
+141 RMSGAEIITT
-151 MLAVATNTA
+151 MLEVAANTT
-160 LATYDQLTYI
+160 LATCDQLTYI
-170 LANECIN
+170 LADEYIN
-177 ESTAT
+177 EKTDT
-182 QDRLEQ
+182 LDCLEK

-194 YWEMAEQAFGYP
+194 YWEMVEQTFGYDKERK
-206 STGSGQV
+206 V
-213 QRQIKDLV
+213 KDLV

-228 LASIIDSGSLTN
+228 LASIIDNGALTN

-253 QYGAMYKR
+253 RYGAMYKQ

-267 VELGVMQQVQG
+267 VELGVMQQIQG

-284 VRIETF
+284 VRVETF

-347 IEKKMAGLSITSAEE
+347 IEKKMAGLSIASAEE
-362 GFKVYVNDLFV
+362 CFKMYVNDLYV
-373 IDQHYRHFFHEARLA
+373 IDQHYRHFFYEAKLA
-388 ESTNLVND
+388 ESTNMVND
-396 IIPKVEQTYTN
+396 IIPKIEQTYSN
-407 KFLSVLANKWQ
+407 KYLSVVANKWQ
-418 PIVDAM
+418 PIVDVM
-424 DKWQVS
+424 EKWQVS
-430 GISSQRSFFSIHVSP
+430 GVFSQRSFYNVHVSP

-459 ALRYETMKELEQRIA
+459 ALRYETMKELEQRIS

-521 VSTQGTANRTKILQT
+521 VSTQGTANRTKVLQT
-536 AVPKSTAIKA
+536 TVPNSIAIKA
-546 EEFLTVCNKD
+546 EDFLSVCNKD
-556 WVKDYDLV
+556 WVKDYDLI

-587 TEDEMDKI
+587 TKDEMDKI
-595 VRIVKTISSSNG
+595 VHILKAIRDANG
-607 NNILITAD
+607 YNILITAD
-615 HGYIYQ
+615 HGYLYQ

-626 ETDFTDFKAQGD
+626 ETDFTDFKAQGG

-668 VKAGVDI
+668 VKTGVDI

-680 INRIRKQGSGTRFV
+680 LNRIRKQGSGTRFV

-712 KKKTDVKSVDVDILG
+712 KKKTDIKSVDVDILG

-762 SGGEIISDSVT
+762 TDGDVISDSVT
-773 LTFASTSADSGQ
+773 LTFDSTSAESQQ
-785 REQKHTFKFKYIISK
+785 REQKHTFRFKKVISK

-819 FAPYREEEYKVSVMF
+819 FAPYREEDYKVSVMF

>member
-1 MADNKTKI
+1 
-9 QNVLSEQF
+9 
-17 NRHRYIFWYDAEG
+17 
-30 AMEELATGM
+30 
-39 EIEGVETLT
+39 
-48 LDHNAFSLKY
+48 
-58 RIQTGEQPERGFL
+58 
-71 IYSKESEPDP
+71 
-81 SSNWLLDLQMEGM
+81 
-94 KFSADMA
+94 
-101 SLYAAECNIPLELK
+101 
-115 SRIVDEHIQFF
+115 
-126 KDEKNRTKLANIVRP
+126 
-141 GMSGAEIIST
+141 
-151 MLAVATNTA
+151 
-160 LATYDQLTYI
+160 
-170 LANECIN
+170 
-177 ESTAT
+177 
-182 QDRLEQ
+182 
-188 YNLLST
+188 
-194 YWEMAEQAFGYP
+194 
-206 STGSGQV
+206 
-213 QRQIKDLV
+213 
-221 IVLFKDE
+221 
-228 LASIIDSGSLTN
+228 
-240 EAHIFMRDWRDSR
+240 
-253 QYGAMYKR
+253 
-261 WAEMLE
+261 
-267 VELGVMQQVQG
+267 
-278 EPIERL
+278 
-284 VRIETF
+284 
-290 PCVDKVIAKY
+290 
-300 LHKEVKNETITT
+300 
-312 EKVESIV
+312 
-319 DDRRNK
+319 
-325 IFFGVAQ
+325 
-332 HTINAMLEARRLFED
+332 
-347 IEKKMAGLSITSAEE
+347 
-362 GFKVYVNDLFV
+362 
-373 IDQHYRHFFHEARLA
+373 
-388 ESTNLVND
+388 
-396 IIPKVEQTYTN
+396 
-407 KFLSVLANKWQ
+407 
-418 PIVDAM
+418 
-424 DKWQVS
+424 
-430 GISSQRSFFSIHVSP
+430 
-445 FTQKGKRLFVIISD
+445 
-459 ALRYETMKELEQRIA
+459 
-474 QENRMETTM
+474 METTM

-507 LSYEKESAEVFADG
+507 LSYEKQSAEVFADG

-546 EEFLTVCNKD
+546 EEFLTECNKD

-595 VRIVKTISSSNG
+595 VRIVKAIRDANG
-607 NNILITAD
+607 YNILITAD

-626 ETDFTDFKAQGD
+626 ETDFTDFKAQGG

-773 LTFASTSADSGQ
+773 LTFDSTSADSQQ
-785 REQKHTFKFKYIISK
+785 REQKHTFKFKNVISK

-806 TLRMERQVENTTQ
+806 TLRMERQVDNTTQ

>member
-1 MADNKTKI
+1 MSDSNKIKI
-9 QNVLSEQF
+9 QSILSDLF
-17 NRHRYIFWYDAEG
+17 NKHRFIFWYDEDG
-30 AMEELATGM
+30 TMEELVTGM
-39 EIEGVETLT
+39 EIEGVEILT

-71 IYSKESEPDP
+71 IYSKEPEPE
-81 SSNWLLDLQMEGM
+81 SASNWLLDLQMEGM
-94 KFSADMA
+94 KFSADIA
-101 SLYAAECNIPLELK
+101 SLYATECNIPMELK
-115 SRIVDEHIQFF
+115 SRIVDEHIEFF
-126 KDEKNRTKLANIVRP
+126 KDERNRTKLASIVRP
-141 GMSGAEIIST
+141 RMSGAEIISA
-151 MLAVATNTA
+151 MLAVAANTV

-170 LANECIN
+170 LADECIN
-177 ESTAT
+177 EKTDT
-182 QDRLEQ
+182 VDRLEK
-188 YNLLST
+188 YNLLSF
-194 YWEMAEQAFGYP
+194 YWDMAEQAFGYNKNRH
-206 STGSGQV
+206 V
-213 QRQIKDLV
+213 KDLV

-228 LASIIDSGSLTN
+228 LASIIDSGVLTN

-253 QYGAMYKR
+253 QYGAMYKQ
-261 WAEMLE
+261 WAEILE
-267 VELGVMQQVQG
+267 VELGVMQQIQS
-278 EPIERL
+278 EPIEKL

-312 EKVESIV
+312 DKVESIV

-347 IEKKMAGLSITSAEE
+347 IEKKMVGLSITSADE
-362 GFKVYVNDLFV
+362 GFKMYINDLYI
-373 IDQHYRHFFHEARLA
+373 IDQHYRHFFHEAKLA
-388 ESTNLVND
+388 ESTNMVND
-396 IIPKVEQTYTN
+396 LIPKVEQTYTN

-424 DKWQVS
+424 DKWQITGVS
-430 GISSQRSFFSIHVSP
+430 TQRSFFSIHVSP

-483 KPAMLCVQPSY
+483 KHAMLCVQPSY

-546 EEFLTVCNKD
+546 EEFLTECNKD

-595 VRIVKTISSSNG
+595 VRIVKAIRDANG
-607 NNILITAD
+607 YNILITAD

-626 ETDFTDFKAQGD
+626 ETDFTDFKAQGG

-712 KKKTDVKSVDVDILG
+712 KKKTDVSYVDVDIVG

-735 SQSVKFYQTEE
+735 NQTINFHQKDE

-751 KGMTLRLGFYT
+751 KGITLRLGFYT
-762 SGGEIISDSVT
+762 SEGEAISDSVT
-773 LTFASTSADSGQ
+773 LTFDSTNADSKQ
-785 REQKHTFKFKYIISK
+785 REQKHTFKFKNVISR

-806 TLRMERQVENTTQ
+806 TLRMERQVDNTTQ
-819 FAPYREEEYKVSVMF
+819 FALYREEEYKVSVMF

>member
-1 MADNKTKI
+1 MADNNKVKI

-17 NRHRYIFWYDAEG
+17 NKHRFIFWYDEDG
-30 AMEELATGM
+30 TMEELVTGI
-39 EIEGVETLT
+39 EIEGVEILT

-71 IYSKESEPDP
+71 IYSKESEPEP

-101 SLYAAECNIPLELK
+101 SLYATECNIPLELK
-115 SRIVDEHIQFF
+115 NRIVDEHIEFF

-141 GMSGAEIIST
+141 RMSGAEIIST
-151 MLAVATNTA
+151 MLAVAANTT

-170 LANECIN
+170 LADECIN
-177 ESTAT
+177 EKTDT
-182 QDRLEQ
+182 LDRLEK

-194 YWEMAEQAFGYP
+194 YWEMAEQAFGYDKNR
-206 STGSGQV
+206 QV
-213 QRQIKDLV
+213 KDLV

-228 LASIIDSGSLTN
+228 LASIIDNGSLTN

-253 QYGAMYKR
+253 QFGAMYKQ

-267 VELGVMQQVQG
+267 VELGVMQQIQD

-284 VRIETF
+284 VRVETF

-347 IEKKMAGLSITSAEE
+347 IEKKMAGLSITSADE
-362 GFKVYVNDLFV
+362 GFKMYVNDLYI
-373 IDQHYRHFFHEARLA
+373 IDQHYRHFFHEAKLA

-418 PIVDAM
+418 PVVDAM
-424 DKWQVS
+424 DKWQITGVS
-430 GISSQRSFFSIHVSP
+430 TQRSFFSTHVSP
-445 FTQKGKRLFVIISD
+445 FTQKGKRIFVIISD

-507 LSYEKESAEVFADG
+507 LSYEKQSAEVFADG

-546 EEFLTVCNKD
+546 EEFLTECNKD

-595 VRIVKTISSSNG
+595 VRIVKAIRDANGSN
-607 NNILITAD
+607 IFITAD

-626 ETDFTDFKAQGD
+626 ETDFTDFKAQGG

-653 WDGNGAKTWKSEDVG
+653 WDGNGATTWKSEDVG

-707 LHVNV
+707 LHINV

-751 KGMTLRLGFYT
+751 KGMTLRIGFYT

-773 LTFASTSADSGQ
+773 LTFDSTSADSQQ
-785 REQKHTFKFKYIISK
+785 REQKHTFKFKNVISK

-806 TLRMERQVENTTQ
+806 TLRMERQVDNTTQ

>member
-1 MADNKTKI
+1 MTDNKIKI
-9 QNVLSEQF
+9 QSVLSEQF
-17 NRHRYIFWYDAEG
+17 NKHRFIFWYDEDG
-30 AMEELATGM
+30 TMEELATGM
-39 EIEGVETLT
+39 EIEGVEILT

-71 IYSKESEPDP
+71 IYSNQPEPESA
-81 SSNWLLDLQMEGM
+81 SNWLLDFQMEGM
-94 KFSADMA
+94 KFFADMA
-101 SLYAAECNIPLELK
+101 SLYATECNIPLELK
-115 SRIVDEHIQFF
+115 SRIVDEHIEFF
-126 KDEKNRTKLANIVRP
+126 KDEKNRTKLANIIRP
-141 GMSGAEIIST
+141 RMSGAEIITT
-151 MLAVATNTA
+151 MLEVAANTT
-160 LATYDQLTYI
+160 LATCDQLTYI
-170 LANECIN
+170 LADEYIN
-177 ESTAT
+177 EKTDT
-182 QDRLEQ
+182 LDCLEK

-194 YWEMAEQAFGYP
+194 YWEMVEQTFGYDKERK
-206 STGSGQV
+206 V
-213 QRQIKDLV
+213 KDLV

-228 LASIIDSGSLTN
+228 LASIIDNGALTN

-253 QYGAMYKR
+253 RYGAMYKQ

-267 VELGVMQQVQG
+267 VELGVMQQIQG

-284 VRIETF
+284 VRVETF

-347 IEKKMAGLSITSAEE
+347 IEKKMAGLSIASAEE
-362 GFKVYVNDLFV
+362 CFKMYVNDLYV
-373 IDQHYRHFFHEARLA
+373 IDQHYRHFFYEAKLA

-396 IIPKVEQTYTN
+396 IIPKIEQTYSN
-407 KFLSVLANKWQ
+407 KYLSVVANKWQ
-418 PIVDAM
+418 PIVDVM
-424 DKWQVS
+424 EKWQVS
-430 GISSQRSFFSIHVSP
+430 GVFSQRSFYNVHVSP

-459 ALRYETMKELEQRIA
+459 ALRYETMKELEQRIS

-521 VSTQGTANRTKILQT
+521 VSTQGTANRTKVLQT
-536 AVPKSTAIKA
+536 TVPNSIAIKA
-546 EEFLTVCNKD
+546 EDFLSVCNKD
-556 WVKDYDLV
+556 WVKDYDLI

-587 TEDEMDKI
+587 TKDEMDKI
-595 VRIVKTISSSNG
+595 VHILKAIRDANG
-607 NNILITAD
+607 YNILITAD
-615 HGYIYQ
+615 HGYLYQ

-626 ETDFTDFKAQGD
+626 ETDFTDFKAQGG

-668 VKAGVDI
+668 VKTGVDI

-680 INRIRKQGSGTRFV
+680 LNRIRKQGSGTRFV

-712 KKKTDVKSVDVDILG
+712 KKKTDIKSVDVDILG

-746 ATDKV
+746 ATFKV

-762 SGGEIISDSVT
+762 TDGDVISDSVT
-773 LTFASTSADSGQ
+773 LTFDSTSAESQQ
-785 REQKHTFKFKYIISK
+785 REQKHTFRFKNVISK

-819 FAPYREEEYKVSVMF
+819 FAPYREEDYKVSVMF